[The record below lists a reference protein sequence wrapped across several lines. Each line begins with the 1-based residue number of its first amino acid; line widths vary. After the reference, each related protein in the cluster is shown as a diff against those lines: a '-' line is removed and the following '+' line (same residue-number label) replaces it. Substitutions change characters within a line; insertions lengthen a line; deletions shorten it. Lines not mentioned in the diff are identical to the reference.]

1 MRRARGTRR
10 QGGPEPGPYDWPVAV
25 AGDAPRDPGPSA
37 APPALRRLLPDPAA
51 AIDLDEAYRAPT
63 SHPGPAFLR
72 ANFVVSLDGSVAV
85 DGRSEGLSSPADR
98 QVFRTLRGLCD
109 VVLVGAGT
117 VRTERYG
124 PVRLAAARQ
133 DWRVDRGL
141 APTPRLAV
149 VSGALDLDFDY
160 PLFRGDGPPP
170 ILLTSA
176 AAPTARR
183 REAAVRSEV
192 VVAGERQVD
201 MALAL
206 DALVER
212 KLGHVLCE
220 GGPGLLASLL
230 EAGVVDE
237 LCLSI
242 APLLAGPGGKR
253 LVTGSPL
260 AAPVGL
266 ELAQVLTDGSTL
278 FIRYRHVSRTR

>member
-1 MRRARGTRR
+1 L
-10 QGGPEPGPYDWPVAV
+10 PDPVAV
-25 AGDAPRDPGPSA
+25 V
-37 APPALRRLLPDPAA
+37 
-51 AIDLDEAYRAPT
+51 DLDEAYRAPA
-63 SHPGPAFLR
+63 SSAGAAFLR

-124 PVRLAAARQ
+124 PVRLPAARRE
-133 DWRVDRGL
+133 WRVARGL

-149 VSGALDLDFDY
+149 VSSALELDFDY
-160 PLFRGDGPPP
+160 PLFKGDGPPP
-170 ILLTSA
+170 ILLTTA
-176 AAPTARR
+176 AAPRSRR
-183 REAAVRSEV
+183 IEAAPRAEV
-192 VVAGERQVD
+192 VVAGDRRVD
-201 MALAL
+201 LGLAL
-206 DALVER
+206 HELLDRNLD
-212 KLGHVLCE
+212 HVLCE

-230 EAGVVDE
+230 DAGLVDE

-253 LVTGSPL
+253 LLTGSPL
-260 AAPVGL
+260 PSPVGL

-278 FIRYRHVSRTR
+278 FIRYRHRDGAG